1 MERRM
6 SRSREIEIDRTSP
19 LLRWGVPTLVV
30 AFHLATSAGYGLFRD
45 ELYYLACADHLGWGY
60 VDHPPLS
67 IALLWAVRALAGDSL
82 LALRLVPALLLGL
95 VVVLAACLARE
106 YGGDRFAQGLAAL
119 SVLAAPQ
126 YLGLTGFYSM
136 NALDLA
142 FWAGG
147 ALLLARLAR
156 LDRPPLWLP
165 LGLIIGLGLM
175 NKLSLLFFALGL
187 GLATLLT
194 PLRRHLRTPWPWL
207 GGLLAAACLVPHLL
221 WQVAHSW
228 PTTEFIRNATRYKN
242 APLAPLQF
250 LAAQVQDLNPVNAP
264 LWLAGLGWLLLSPRG
279 RAFRALGVVYLAALG
294 VMLLQN
300 AKPYYL
306 APAYPMLLA
315 AGAVALGSVTAGR
328 SRSWPRLVVPALLVA
343 SGAALAPFA
352 IPVLPVEGYL
362 AWQQALGLTPSA
374 GERHEMGPLPQHF
387 ADRFGWRELTRE
399 VARVHAALPPEDRAR
414 VLIVAD
420 NYGEAAALGYYGREL
435 GLPHA
440 VSQHNSFWLWGPGR
454 SEVEVAIIVGKDE
467 QDMREAWEQVEV
479 AGRFSHPYAMPYE
492 QRRPILVCRGL
503 RFPLEVAWRLGRMY
517 I

>member
-1 MERRM
+1 MDPSPRPAGERL
-6 SRSREIEIDRTSP
+6 P
-19 LLRWGVPTLVV
+19 AAVPALALLGTLLQLV
-30 AFHLATSAGYGLFRD
+30 SGPRYGLFRD
-45 ELYYLACADHLGWGY
+45 EFYYLACADHLDWGY

-67 IALLWAVRALAGDSL
+67 IGVLWAVRALAGDSL

-95 VVVLAACLARE
+95 VVVLAAWLARE
-106 YGGDRFAQGLAAL
+106 YGGNRFAQGLAAL

-142 FWAGG
+142 FWAGA

-156 LDRPPLWLP
+156 LDRPRLWLP
-165 LGLIIGLGLM
+165 LGLLIGLGLM

-187 GLATLLT
+187 GVATLLT

-207 GGLLAAACLVPHLL
+207 GALLAGACLLPHLL
-221 WQVAHSW
+221 WQVTHDW
-228 PTTEFIRNATRYKN
+228 PTAEFIRNATRYKN
-242 APLAPLQF
+242 AALSPLQF
-250 LAAQVQDLNPVNAP
+250 LGAQVQDLNPLNAP
-264 LWLAGLGWLLLSPRG
+264 LWLAGLAWLLLSRRG
-279 RAFRALGVVYLAALG
+279 RAFRALGLVYLVALG

-315 AGAVALGSVTAGR
+315 AGAVALGGLMEARAWT
-328 SRSWPRLVVPALLVA
+328 WPRLVAPALLVA

-352 IPVLPVEGYL
+352 IPLLPVDGYL
-362 AWQQALGLTPSA
+362 AWQRTLGLTPSA

-387 ADRFGWRELTRE
+387 ADRFGWRELANE
-399 VARVHAALPPEDRAR
+399 VGRIHAALPAEDRAR
-414 VLIVAD
+414 VLIVTG
-420 NYGEAAALGYYGREL
+420 NYGEAGALRYFGREL
-435 GLPHA
+435 GLPPA

-454 SEVEVAIIVGKDE
+454 SAVDVAIIVGQDE
-467 QDMREAWEQVEV
+467 DDMREAWEQVEV

-503 RFPLEVAWRLGRMY
+503 RFPLETAWRMGRTY